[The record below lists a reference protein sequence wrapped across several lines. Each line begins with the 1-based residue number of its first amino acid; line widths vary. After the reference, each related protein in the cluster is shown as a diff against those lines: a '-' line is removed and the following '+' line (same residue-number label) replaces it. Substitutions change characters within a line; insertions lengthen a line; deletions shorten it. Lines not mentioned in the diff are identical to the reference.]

1 MALFLTFLIFGLS
14 ICSLVC
20 AIVGLLDKNYTANY
34 KYFSITAIGSTIWG
48 LGFGFLLIQKTPEA
62 ALLCRTIGMAGL
74 FFFFV
79 FVPRFFLD
87 LANSPKWLRKIID
100 VYSLIGLIL
109 YPISV
114 MPERQTFYM
123 SKFGMSYT
131 LTNDIWNTLYYG
143 YAIVYTI
150 LGVIILVIMR
160 KNAKYKRTKVLN
172 FGLWVFVLITFLG
185 SILDTLFP
193 MIGVAAFPG
202 STLGQFLATFVGFF
216 TFLYQKKN
224 TLTLQTVTNHIYH
237 SIDLPIFVINTNNKI
252 EFMSDSGYKFF
263 NLEKDKINSVS
274 ITDLFI
280 LDYDA
285 DFLINNYTNIECNIK
300 NNNLYCS
307 VSIDK
312 VKDSFGDVI
321 GHIFIINDL
330 TEKNKYITE
339 LKEAK
344 EQAEK
349 AKIEAEN
356 ASHSKDNF
364 LANMS
369 HELRTPLNAI
379 IGINELIQ
387 SDEGKSNVIDY
398 SNQIAKSSKNLL
410 SMIDELFDFS
420 KIQTGKLDIVENE
433 YSIIEVLKNVIS
445 SFKDSIN
452 EKGLIYEVKVDNEV
466 PSILMGDQKRIRQCI
481 VNILKNSIKYT
492 KSGKISINV
501 SSSILNDKCNLKIEI
516 IDSGIGINS
525 EDIKNLFI
533 SFKGLEATNNRNYE
547 GIGIGL
553 TIVKKLMLLM
563 NGKFDISSE
572 YDQGT
577 KCVLDLPQV
586 IIDSSLCGGYEDENS
601 LCDVCIIDDKTI
613 EMSVLKK
620 VLQKEYVDVTICDK
634 LDLNYIKENNF
645 DFIFVNYNGELISE
659 EVGNVIYLV
668 EDDINLDGKVVLKK
682 PINKVALLNLI
693 RKDKEDVIKEAYC
706 PNVRMLAVDDNKLN
720 LVVLKGFLKKTGA
733 TIDSCNSGAEAL
745 SLTEKNNY
753 DIIFL
758 DHMMPGM
765 DGVETLKKIRTQNND
780 NASVPILVVTANAV
794 EGARE
799 FYLEQGFTDYISK
812 PIDSDYLNSC
822 LFKYLGEDKVQ
833 AKTNEE

>member
-1 MALFLTFLIFGLS
+1 M
-14 ICSLVC
+14 
-20 AIVGLLDKNYTANY
+20 
-34 KYFSITAIGSTIWG
+34 
-48 LGFGFLLIQKTPEA
+48 
-62 ALLCRTIGMAGL
+62 
-74 FFFFV
+74 
-79 FVPRFFLD
+79 
-87 LANSPKWLRKIID
+87 
-100 VYSLIGLIL
+100 
-109 YPISV
+109 
-114 MPERQTFYM
+114 
-123 SKFGMSYT
+123 
-131 LTNDIWNTLYYG
+131 
-143 YAIVYTI
+143 
-150 LGVIILVIMR
+150 
-160 KNAKYKRTKVLN
+160 
-172 FGLWVFVLITFLG
+172 
-185 SILDTLFP
+185 
-193 MIGVAAFPG
+193 
-202 STLGQFLATFVGFF
+202 
-216 TFLYQKKN
+216 
-224 TLTLQTVTNHIYH
+224 QTVTNHIYH

-780 NASVPILVVTANAV
+780 NAGVPILVVTANAV

>member
-172 FGLWVFVLITFLG
+172 FGLWVFVLTTFLG

-433 YSIIEVLKNVIS
+433 YSIIEVLKML
-445 SFKDSIN
+445 F
-452 EKGLIYEVKVDNEV
+452 L
-466 PSILMGDQKRIRQCI
+466 L
-481 VNILKNSIKYT
+481 
-492 KSGKISINV
+492 
-501 SSSILNDKCNLKIEI
+501 LKI
-516 IDSGIGINS
+516 
-525 EDIKNLFI
+525 
-533 SFKGLEATNNRNYE
+533 
-547 GIGIGL
+547 
-553 TIVKKLMLLM
+553 LLM
-563 NGKFDISSE
+563 
-572 YDQGT
+572 
-577 KCVLDLPQV
+577 
-586 IIDSSLCGGYEDENS
+586 
-601 LCDVCIIDDKTI
+601 
-613 EMSVLKK
+613 KK
-620 VLQKEYVDVTICDK
+620 V
-634 LDLNYIKENNF
+634 
-645 DFIFVNYNGELISE
+645 
-659 EVGNVIYLV
+659 
-668 EDDINLDGKVVLKK
+668 
-682 PINKVALLNLI
+682 
-693 RKDKEDVIKEAYC
+693 
-706 PNVRMLAVDDNKLN
+706 
-720 LVVLKGFLKKTGA
+720 
-733 TIDSCNSGAEAL
+733 
-745 SLTEKNNY
+745 
-753 DIIFL
+753 
-758 DHMMPGM
+758 
-765 DGVETLKKIRTQNND
+765 
-780 NASVPILVVTANAV
+780 
-794 EGARE
+794 
-799 FYLEQGFTDYISK
+799 
-812 PIDSDYLNSC
+812 
-822 LFKYLGEDKVQ
+822 
-833 AKTNEE
+833 